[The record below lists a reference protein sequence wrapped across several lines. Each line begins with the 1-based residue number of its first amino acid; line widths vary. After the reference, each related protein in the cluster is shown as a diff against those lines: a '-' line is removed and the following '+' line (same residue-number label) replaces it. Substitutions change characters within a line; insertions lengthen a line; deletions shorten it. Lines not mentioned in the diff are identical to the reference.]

1 MIVTWII
8 MLINAAG
15 AVSLGGTQVPG
26 YGRRHM
32 TMTSSCE
39 GRRQQRR

>member
-1 MIVTWII
+1 MIISHQAL
-8 MLINAAG
+8 LINAAG
-15 AVSLGGTQVPG
+15 ALGGGTQVR
-26 YGRRHM
+26 GRRHM